1 MRFGSSIRGS
11 RVAFVLTLMILPVTM
26 LLGSIGQGQAL
37 SPQEITP
44 SMEKSIDV
52 LISKMTLQEKV
63 LMLGGRDEMNTVAI
77 PRLGIPSIMMND
89 GPLGVRIDNPPNP
102 TTAFPAGIAMGA
114 SFDPDLVGQVSAAIA
129 DETRFA
135 GHNMLLGP
143 CVNIS
148 RHPFGGRNFE
158 SFGEDPYL
166 TSKLAVS
173 YINGVQ
179 GQGVLASVKHFALN
193 EQEYERMTVDV
204 HADIRSIF
212 EIHFPAFKAA
222 VDTGSW
228 TVMAS
233 YNRVN
238 GHYASENEF
247 NLKTV
252 LKDLWQF
259 KGFVVSDWGATHSTI
274 EAANNGLDLEMPSGQ
289 FFDAKLVAAIQA
301 GKVQESLVN
310 DKVRRILRAMYAI
323 GLIDPTVVKPLPSP
337 KSAASPEHHALALKL
352 AQESAVLLKNDGAIL
367 PLTLPTDPGQVLKV
381 AVIGPHAATL
391 HTGGGGSS
399 QVDVTGTISPIQA
412 ITERFGKA
420 VQIAYAQ
427 GTVLPNE
434 LNVIPSLSLRP
445 TLGSSEEGLNGEYF
459 DNQDF
464 MGQPL
469 FTRLDKT
476 VDFDLTR
483 FSDPRLKEHFSARW
497 TGFISAP
504 TTGRYRL
511 ETVSDDGVRLYF
523 DGAQVISNWSDH
535 GRTVDDAEVD
545 LVAGK
550 WYPVRLEYYQN
561 TGGAEI
567 ALRWS
572 GSQLDLLNEAVAIAK
587 AADVTVVFAGLSNMI
602 ESEAQDRT
610 EMTLPQGQDEM
621 INAVTKA
628 NPNTV
633 VVMTSGNPVS
643 MGAWLPNVKGLLQ
656 VWYPG
661 QEGGYAI
668 ADLLFGRVN
677 PSGKLPVTFL
687 KRWED
692 SAAYGNYPGKNGEVE
707 YSEGIFIGYRHFD
720 AHGLTPEFP
729 FGFGLSYTKF
739 ALADLGM
746 KVVNANAKSAQVEVS
761 VKVSNV
767 GTVAGAEVAQV
778 YVGELNPIV
787 PRPPKEFKA
796 FKKLVLQPGESQTL
810 KFVLDASAFSYF
822 DVPSMTWKVNPG
834 KFRVSVGTSS
844 RDLPL
849 NQEVSFH

>member
-1 MRFGSSIRGS
+1 MRFSNLV
-11 RVAFVLTLMILPVTM
+11 RVLGGASLLASVIGLPSAFV
-26 LLGSIGQGQAL
+26 QAQAL
-37 SPQEITP
+37 LPQQITP
-44 SMEKSIDV
+44 AMEKNIDG
-52 LISKMTLQEKV
+52 LISKMTLEEKV
-63 LMLGGRDEMNTVAI
+63 QMLGGRDEMNTVAI

-89 GPLGVRIDNPPNP
+89 GPLGVRLENPVIPM
-102 TTAFPAGIAMGA
+102 TAFPAGIAMGA
-114 SFDPDLVGQVSAAIA
+114 TFDPDLVGQVSAAIA
-129 DETRFA
+129 DETRVA

-166 TSKLAVS
+166 TSQLAVS

-204 HADIRSIF
+204 HADVRTMF

-259 KGFVVSDWGATHSTI
+259 KGLVVSDWGATHSTV
-274 EAANNGLDLEMPSGQ
+274 EAAKNGLDLEMPSGA
-289 FFDAKLVAAIQA
+289 FFDTKLVAAVRA
-301 GKVQESLVN
+301 GQVHESVIN
-310 DKVRRILRAMYAI
+310 DKVHRILRAMYAI
-323 GLIDPTVVKPLPSP
+323 GLIDPAAVKPLPPP
-337 KSAASPEHHALALKL
+337 KGAGSPEHHALALKL
-352 AQESAVLLKNDGAIL
+352 AEESAVLLKNDGGVL
-367 PLTLPTDPGQVLKV
+367 PLSTTSASGSGAPLRVV
-381 AVIGPHAATL
+381 VIGPHAASL

-399 QVDVTGTISPIQA
+399 QVDVAGAKSPLDA
-412 ITERFGKA
+412 MTERFGKSI
-420 VQIAYAQ
+420 QLTYAQ

-434 LNVIPSLSLRP
+434 LDLIPSLNLRP
-445 TLGSSEEGLNGEYF
+445 TLGSSDEGLTGEYF
-459 DNQDF
+459 DNQDL
-464 MGQPL
+464 MGQPII
-469 FTRLDKT
+469 TRVDKT
-476 VDFDLTR
+476 VNFDGAK
-483 FSDPRLKEHFSARW
+483 FANSHLKDHFSIRW
-497 TGFISAP
+497 TGYVSSPA
-504 TTGRYRL
+504 TGRFRL

-523 DGAQVISNWSDH
+523 DGTQVISNWNNH
-535 GRTVDDAEVD
+535 GRTVDDTEVD
-545 LVAGK
+545 MVAGK
-550 WYPVRLEYYQN
+550 WYPVRLEYYQA
-561 TGGAEI
+561 TGGAEV
-567 ALRWS
+567 AFRWS
-572 GSQLDLLNEAVAIAK
+572 ASQLDLLNEAVKAAK
-587 AADVTVVFAGLSNMI
+587 AADVAVVFAGLSNQV

-610 EMTLPQGQDEM
+610 EMNLPLGQDEL
-621 INAVTKA
+621 IKAVALA

-633 VVMTSGNPVS
+633 VVMTGGNPV
-643 MGAWLPNVKGLLQ
+643 MMDAWLPFVKGLLQ

-692 SAAYGNYPGKNGEVE
+692 SAAYGNYPGKNGEVD
-707 YSEGIFIGYRHFD
+707 YAEGIFIGYRHFD
-720 AHGLTPEFP
+720 AHGIVPEFP

-739 ALADLGM
+739 ALADLDT
-746 KVVNANAKSAQVEVS
+746 KVLNSNAKSATVEVS
-761 VKVSNV
+761 IKVTNV
-767 GTVAGAEVAQV
+767 GSMAGAEVPQV

-796 FKKLVLQPGESQTL
+796 FKKLMLQPGESRVVKFTL
-810 KFVLDASAFSYF
+810 NADAFSYF

-849 NQEVSFH
+849 NQEVSFQ